1 MAPQER
7 LRKVRENSLLI
18 EKEVRRK
25 EFLLRDT
32 KSNAAVALE
41 VEEHVNDLLINNIK
55 AKLALMENH

>member
-1 MAPQER
+1 MAPQEK
-7 LRKVRENSLLI
+7 LKKVKENSLLI

-32 KSNAAVALE
+32 KSDTAVALD

-55 AKLALMENH
+55 AKLALIENH

>member
-32 KSNAAVALE
+32 KSDAAVALE